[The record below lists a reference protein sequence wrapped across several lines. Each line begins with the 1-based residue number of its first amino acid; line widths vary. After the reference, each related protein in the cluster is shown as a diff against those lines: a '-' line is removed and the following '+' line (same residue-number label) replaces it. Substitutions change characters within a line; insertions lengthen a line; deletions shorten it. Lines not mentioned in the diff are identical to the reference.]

1 MKSFYVLFIFF
12 LLLNCS
18 FDDKSGI
25 WKSNNKISKKDNDL
39 FKKFESISLTQN
51 KFNKIITLD
60 KNYKFYKTDLFR
72 NFEWSDIFFSKNNK
86 LENYTYNN
94 LNQVIYKSKKLTKH
108 KINKY
113 ILFEKNNLIASDIKG
128 NVVVFSINEKKKFS
142 ELNFYKKRYKKI
154 DKFLNMI
161 VEENI
166 IYISDN
172 LGFIYAFNY
181 YENKVIWATNYK
193 IPFRSNIKISNDK
206 LILSDQN
213 NTLLFVDKND
223 GKILKTIPSEES
235 LVKNAFKSN
244 IAIYKKN
251 IIFLNTY
258 GSLYSIN
265 IENMKINWFI
275 NLNQSLDINPSNLFT
290 SNELIVSNDKIYVPT
305 KNNFYILDFLSGS
318 TIFKKDFTS
327 VFRPLVIKNFIY
339 AIDNN
344 FLIAMNVET
353 GDILFSYNINQKI
366 SDYLNVKKKMIDIKK
381 IMLAD
386 NKIFI
391 FLKNSYILQINF
403 NGSISQITK
412 LREKINSNPIFIDNS
427 ILFLNNKN
435 KISIIN

>member
-1 MKSFYVLFIFF
+1 MKSFYVLLIFF

-94 LNQVIYKSKKLTKH
+94 LNQLIYKSKKLTNH

-193 IPFRSNIKISNDK
+193 IPFRSNIKISSDK
-206 LILSDQN
+206 LILADQN
-213 NTLLFVDKND
+213 NTLLIVDKND

-327 VFRPLVIKNFIY
+327 VFRPLVIKNLIY

-391 FLKNSYILQINF
+391 FLKNSYIVQINF

>member
-1 MKSFYVLFIFF
+1 MKSFYVLLIFF
-12 LLLNCS
+12 FLLNCS

-25 WKSNNKISKKDNDL
+25 WKSNNKISKKNNDL
-39 FKKFESISLTQN
+39 FEKFESISLTQN

-60 KNYKFYKTDLFR
+60 ENYKFYKTDLFR
-72 NFEWSDIFFSKNNK
+72 NFEWRDIFFSKNNK

-94 LNQVIYKSKKLTKH
+94 SNQLIYKSKKLTKH

-193 IPFRSNIKISNDK
+193 IPFRSNIKIFNDK
-206 LILSDQN
+206 LILADQN
-213 NTLLFVDKND
+213 NSLLIVDKND

-235 LVKNAFKSN
+235 VVKNEFKSN

-265 IENMKINWFI
+265 IENLKINWFI

-327 VFRPLVIKNFIY
+327 VFRPLVIKNLIY

-427 ILFLNNKN
+427 ILFINNKN

>member
-1 MKSFYVLFIFF
+1 MKSFYVLLIFF
-12 LLLNCS
+12 FLLNCS

-25 WKSNNKISKKDNDL
+25 WKSNNKISKKNNDL
-39 FKKFESISLTQN
+39 FEKFESISLTQN

-60 KNYKFYKTDLFR
+60 ENYKFYKTDLFR
-72 NFEWSDIFFSKNNK
+72 NFEWRDIFFSKNNK

-94 LNQVIYKSKKLTKH
+94 LNQLIYKSKKLTNH

-193 IPFRSNIKISNDK
+193 IPFRSNIKIFNDK
-206 LILSDQN
+206 LILADQN
-213 NTLLFVDKND
+213 NSLLIVDKND

-235 LVKNAFKSN
+235 LVKNEFKSN

-265 IENMKINWFI
+265 IENLKINWFI

-327 VFRPLVIKNFIY
+327 VFRPLVIKNLIY

>member
-1 MKSFYVLFIFF
+1 MKSFYVLLIFF
-12 LLLNCS
+12 FLLNCS

-25 WKSNNKISKKDNDL
+25 WKSNNKISKKNNDL
-39 FKKFESISLTQN
+39 FEKFESISLTQN

-60 KNYKFYKTDLFR
+60 ENYKFYKTDLFR
-72 NFEWSDIFFSKNNK
+72 NFEWRDIFFSKNNK

-94 LNQVIYKSKKLTKH
+94 SNQLIYKSKKLTKH

-193 IPFRSNIKISNDK
+193 IPFRSNIKIFNDK
-206 LILSDQN
+206 LILADQN
-213 NTLLFVDKND
+213 NSLLIVDKND

-235 LVKNAFKSN
+235 VVKNEFKSN

-265 IENMKINWFI
+265 IENLKINWFI

-327 VFRPLVIKNFIY
+327 VFRPLVIKNLIY

>member
-1 MKSFYVLFIFF
+1 MKSFYVLLIFF

-72 NFEWSDIFFSKNNK
+72 NFEWRDIFFSKNNK

-94 LNQVIYKSKKLTKH
+94 LNQLIYKSKKLTNH

-275 NLNQSLDINPSNLFT
+275 NLNQSLDINTSNLFT
-290 SNELIVSNDKIYVPT
+290 SNK
-305 KNNFYILDFLSGS
+305 
-318 TIFKKDFTS
+318 
-327 VFRPLVIKNFIY
+327 
-339 AIDNN
+339 
-344 FLIAMNVET
+344 
-353 GDILFSYNINQKI
+353 
-366 SDYLNVKKKMIDIKK
+366 
-381 IMLAD
+381 
-386 NKIFI
+386 
-391 FLKNSYILQINF
+391 
-403 NGSISQITK
+403 
-412 LREKINSNPIFIDNS
+412 
-427 ILFLNNKN
+427 
-435 KISIIN
+435 

>member
-1 MKSFYVLFIFF
+1 MKSFYVLLIFF

-94 LNQVIYKSKKLTKH
+94 LNQLIYKSKKLTNH

-193 IPFRSNIKISNDK
+193 IPFRSNIKISSDK
-206 LILSDQN
+206 LILADQN
-213 NTLLFVDKND
+213 NTLLIVDKND

-235 LVKNAFKSN
+235 LVKNEFKSN

-265 IENMKINWFI
+265 IENLKINWFI

-327 VFRPLVIKNFIY
+327 VFRPLVIKNLIY

>member
-1 MKSFYVLFIFF
+1 MKSFYVLLIFF
-12 LLLNCS
+12 FLLNCS

-25 WKSNNKISKKDNDL
+25 WKSNNKISKKNNDL
-39 FKKFESISLTQN
+39 FEKFESISLTQN

-60 KNYKFYKTDLFR
+60 ENYKFYKTDLFR
-72 NFEWSDIFFSKNNK
+72 NFEWRDIFFSKNNK

-94 LNQVIYKSKKLTKH
+94 SNQLIYKSKKLTKH

-193 IPFRSNIKISNDK
+193 IPFRSNIKIFNDK
-206 LILSDQN
+206 LILADQN
-213 NTLLFVDKND
+213 NSLLIVDKND

-235 LVKNAFKSN
+235 VVKNEFKSN

-265 IENMKINWFI
+265 IENLKINWFI

-327 VFRPLVIKNFIY
+327 VFRPLVIKNLIY

-366 SDYLNVKKKMIDIKK
+366 SDYLNVKKKND
-381 IMLAD
+381 
-386 NKIFI
+386 
-391 FLKNSYILQINF
+391 
-403 NGSISQITK
+403 
-412 LREKINSNPIFIDNS
+412 
-427 ILFLNNKN
+427 
-435 KISIIN
+435 